1 LRGRAGRAGRGR
13 TLSWHRKDLLG
24 LAELSAEEIAGLL
37 DRAERFWESAGSPAA
52 ASFRIR
58 RLSVVNLILEPST
71 RTRCAFEIA
80 EERLGVEHVSLRW
93 GEALSLAK
101 GETLLDTVR
110 TVAAMGVNVVVI
122 RHPDV
127 GVPAA
132 IAGAIAEVHV
142 VNAGDGTGEHPTQ
155 GLIDILTLRRR
166 WGSLDGRRVLIV
178 GDIAHSRVARSNYHG
193 LVALGAEVVL
203 CGPRSFLPPQED
215 WPRAILTS
223 DLDNALSGCDAVMA
237 LRIQHERLAVS
248 EVVPDLDAYRQ
259 LYGLT
264 YERMMQTAP
273 DVPVLHPGPL
283 NRDIE
288 IDGAVADGE
297 RSLIWEQV
305 RAGVA
310 IRMAVLEAMAEAP
323 LGLSVPATVAGR

>member
-1 LRGRAGRAGRGR
+1 M
-13 TLSWHRKDLLG
+13 
-24 LAELSAEEIAGLL
+24 
-37 DRAERFWESAGSPAA
+37 
-52 ASFRIR
+52 R

-110 TVAAMGVNVVVI
+110 TLAAMGVNVVVI
-122 RHPDV
+122 RHPEV
-127 GVPAA
+127 GVPAQ
-132 IAGAIAEVHV
+132 IAASVAEVHV
-142 VNAGDGTGEHPTQ
+142 VNAGDGAGEHPTQ
-155 GLIDILTLRRR
+155 GLIDLLSLRRR

-193 LVALGAEVVL
+193 LVALGARVVL
-203 CGPRSFLPPQED
+203 CGPKALLPPAEE
-215 WPRAILTS
+215 WPLATLTA
-223 DLDNALSGCDAVMA
+223 DLDEALQDCDAVMA
-237 LRIQHERLAVS
+237 LRIQHERLAAS

-264 YERMMQTAP
+264 SERMSRIPAE
-273 DVPVLHPGPL
+273 VPVLHPGPL
-283 NRDIE
+283 NRDVE

-297 RSLIWEQV
+297 RSLVWEQV
-305 RAGVA
+305 RGGVA
-310 IRMAVLEAMAEAP
+310 VRMAVLQAMAEAP
-323 LGLSVPATVAGR
+323 LGAPAPATAAGR

>member
-1 LRGRAGRAGRGR
+1 M
-13 TLSWHRKDLLG
+13 
-24 LAELSAEEIAGLL
+24 
-37 DRAERFWESAGSPAA
+37 
-52 ASFRIR
+52 R

-110 TVAAMGVNVVVI
+110 TLAAMGVNVVVI
-122 RHPDV
+122 RHPEV
-127 GVPAA
+127 GIPAQIAEA
-132 IAGAIAEVHV
+132 IADVHV

-155 GLIDILTLRRR
+155 GLIDLLTLRRR
-166 WGSLDGRRVLIV
+166 WGSLSGRRVLIV

-203 CGPRSFLPPQED
+203 CGPGSFLPPRTE
-215 WPRAILTS
+215 WPRATLTP
-223 DLDNALSGCDAVMA
+223 DLDEALSACDAVMA
-237 LRIQHERLAVS
+237 LRIQNERLAAS

-264 YERMMQTAP
+264 YERMTRVRP

-283 NRDIE
+283 NRDVE
-288 IDGAVADGE
+288 IDGAVADGD
-297 RSLIWEQV
+297 RSLVWEQV

-310 IRMAVLEAMAEAP
+310 VRMAVLQAMAEAP
-323 LGLSVPATVAGR
+323 LGAPAPATAAGN

>member
-1 LRGRAGRAGRGR
+1 M
-13 TLSWHRKDLLG
+13 
-24 LAELSAEEIAGLL
+24 
-37 DRAERFWESAGSPAA
+37 
-52 ASFRIR
+52 R

-110 TVAAMGVNVVVI
+110 TLAAMGVNVVVI
-122 RHPDV
+122 RHPEV
-127 GVPAA
+127 GVPSQIAA
-132 IAGAIAEVHV
+132 TVAEVHV

-155 GLIDILTLRRR
+155 GLIDLLSLRRR

-203 CGPRSFLPPQED
+203 CGPQAFLPPAGD
-215 WPRAILTS
+215 WPQAALTT
-223 DLDNALSGCDAVMA
+223 DLDEALADCDAVMA
-237 LRIQHERLAVS
+237 LRIQHERLAAS

-264 YERMMQTAP
+264 SERMARVRP

-283 NRDIE
+283 NRDVE

-297 RSLIWEQV
+297 RSLVWEQV
-305 RAGVA
+305 RGGVA
-310 IRMAVLEAMAEAP
+310 VRMAVLQAMAEAP
-323 LGLSVPATVAGR
+323 LGAPAPATAAGR

>member
-1 LRGRAGRAGRGR
+1 M
-13 TLSWHRKDLLG
+13 RK
-24 LAELSAEEIAGLL
+24 
-37 DRAERFWESAGSPAA
+37 
-52 ASFRIR
+52 
-58 RLSVVNLILEPST
+58 LSVVNLILEPST

-93 GEALSLAK
+93 GEALSMAK

-110 TVAAMGVNVVVI
+110 TLAAMGVNVVVI

-127 GVPAA
+127 GIPAM
-132 IAGAIAEVHV
+132 IAEAIAEVHV

-155 GLIDILTLRRR
+155 GLIDLLTLRRR
-166 WGSLDGRRVLIV
+166 WGSLGGRRVLVV

-203 CGPRSFLPPQED
+203 CGPKPFLPPREE
-215 WPRAILTS
+215 WPRATLTT
-223 DLDNALSGCDAVMA
+223 DLDDALSGCDAIMA
-237 LRIQHERLAVS
+237 LRIQHERLAAS

-264 YERMMQTAP
+264 YQRMTRVP
-273 DVPVLHPGPL
+273 PGVPVLHPGPL
-283 NRDIE
+283 NRDVE

-305 RAGVA
+305 RGGVA

-323 LGLSVPATVAGR
+323 LGASAPAIVAGR

>member
-1 LRGRAGRAGRGR
+1 M
-13 TLSWHRKDLLG
+13 RK
-24 LAELSAEEIAGLL
+24 
-37 DRAERFWESAGSPAA
+37 
-52 ASFRIR
+52 
-58 RLSVVNLILEPST
+58 LSVVNLILEPST

-110 TVAAMGVNVVVI
+110 TLAAMGVNVVVI
-122 RHPDV
+122 RHPEA
-127 GVPAA
+127 GTPAQ
-132 IAGAIAEVHV
+132 IADAIAEVHV
-142 VNAGDGTGEHPTQ
+142 INAGDGTGEHPTQ
-155 GLIDILTLRRR
+155 GLIDLLTLRRR

-193 LVALGAEVVL
+193 LVALGAEVVM
-203 CGPRSFLPPQED
+203 CGPSSLLPPAGE
-215 WPRAILTS
+215 WPQATLTT
-223 DLDNALSGCDAVMA
+223 DLDEALSTCDAVMA
-237 LRIQHERLAVS
+237 LRIQHERLAAN
-248 EVVPDLDAYRQ
+248 EVVPDLDAYRR

-264 YERMMQTAP
+264 YERMMDVPA

-283 NRDIE
+283 NRDVE

-310 IRMAVLEAMAEAP
+310 VRMAVLEAMVEAP
-323 LGLSVPATVAGR
+323 LGASAPATVVGG